1 MIKRFSALFIG
12 IIYFLCIPG
21 IASAEL
27 DIPSPMH
34 NYVSDFA
41 GTLSSTAK
49 QTVENMAKELEEKTG
64 AQLVVVLIETL
75 QGASIEEYAN
85 TLFRQWGI
93 GQREQNNGVLLLIA
107 PNERESRIE
116 VGYGLEGRLPD
127 GKTGR
132 IQDEYLIPYLM
143 EGDYDSGIIA
153 TYQALAAEVADE
165 YGVELTGVPDTLP
178 GGPIRTNNRMNR
190 GIPVFL
196 IILFFIDIILFR
208 GRITRFIFEMFF
220 WGAIFGGRRGGG
232 GGSGGFG
239 GGGGFSGGGGSSRKW

>member
-1 MIKRFSALFIG
+1 MHTRYSKCRI
-12 IIYFLCIPG
+12 
-21 IASAEL
+21 
-27 DIPSPMH
+27 DIRPQH
-34 NYVSDFA
+34 HYVRDFA
-41 GTLSSTAK
+41 GVLSSTAK

-153 TYQALAAEVADE
+153 TYQ
-165 YGVELTGVPDTLP
+165 
-178 GGPIRTNNRMNR
+178 
-190 GIPVFL
+190 
-196 IILFFIDIILFR
+196 
-208 GRITRFIFEMFF
+208 
-220 WGAIFGGRRGGG
+220 
-232 GGSGGFG
+232 S
-239 GGGGFSGGGGSSRKW
+239 